1 MVRPIKTLLLNEF
14 RREAFEYSV
23 GHYYYFIISRGKVDI
38 GYKCRIY
45 IYINIGYKLLKY
57 NYFYFLNQKNLE
69 SAGLKTKILKNS
81 GLTAFT
87 VVSTSGSHQL
97 LRDALL
103 KFCFVAF
110 FSFPRSL
117 PAQNFLGWYVFVS
130 NVTVF

>member
-38 GYKCRIY
+38 GYKC
-45 IYINIGYKLLKY
+45 KLLKY

-81 GLTAFT
+81 GLTAFI